1 MIPISNIIPFRSSK
15 ATRIPTGMNLIP
27 VGIPVPI
34 VEEKYFPLFR
44 YTYTWM
50 PNEEAIV
57 SIGATT
63 AKLLKAIDTDT
74 FLFPLPLLHRP
85 PLLFHPR
92 HTHHWSQWPSG

>member
-44 YTYTWM
+44 YTYT
-50 PNEEAIV
+50 
-57 SIGATT
+57 
-63 AKLLKAIDTDT
+63 
-74 FLFPLPLLHRP
+74 
-85 PLLFHPR
+85 
-92 HTHHWSQWPSG
+92 